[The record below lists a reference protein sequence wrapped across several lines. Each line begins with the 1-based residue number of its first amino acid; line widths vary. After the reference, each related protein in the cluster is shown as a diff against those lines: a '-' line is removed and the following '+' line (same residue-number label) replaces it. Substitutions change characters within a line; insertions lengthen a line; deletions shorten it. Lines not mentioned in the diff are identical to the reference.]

1 MYDFHKIRKGNL
13 ENYFHHD
20 KFVKGDLY
28 AVSQIKRKPEKKKA
42 LKNITNKYQASEE
55 KCFSESEITG
65 GKKSQEKANRT
76 EVTLNSVHTIK
87 PKSEESIILLRENMH
102 VSKMDPIYYE

>member
-1 MYDFHKIRKGNL
+1 M

-28 AVSQIKRKPEKKKA
+28 SISQIRRKPEKKKTM
-42 LKNITNKYQASEE
+42 KHISNDYCGQQQRY
-55 KCFSESEITG
+55 SESDVLAERKNGSKI
-65 GKKSQEKANRT
+65 NRT

-87 PKSEESIILLRENMH
+87 PKSEYSIILMRENLNIG
-102 VSKMDPIYYE
+102 SKVEPIYYEECDSAQ